1 MLWRFSDSYG
11 FVTTFNRFFGE
22 YSVLLCYDY
31 IAERKSANKFK
42 GALAMKNKKTILST
56 ILALVLAMSFI
67 IASAAVISANDNKS
81 SEPQKKICVA
91 AGETSDSC
99 GTQSFENFVKGL
111 SSLTEQEKAT
121 LIADLEQIET
131 LEKKID
137 EIYARM
143 TDENADRLYDEI
155 NAVDSKLAEVL
166 ERNAKLWERVN
177 DEYDEKIAAK
187 EPDMTLDPD
196 EADFNGHCTE
206 KEETYEESIKGMTS
220 LTEQEKAALL
230 ADLAEIEAL
239 EKRVDTLYASI
250 NDENADRLYDEI
262 DALEDKIAEILER
275 NAELWDRVDAEYDE
289 KIAANEK
296 DIPFDLNE
304 EEYSVCEK
312 RR

>member
-1 MLWRFSDSYG
+1 M
-11 FVTTFNRFFGE
+11 TTFNRFFGE

-91 AGETSDSC
+91 AGETSDNC

-131 LEKKID
+131 FEKKID

-143 TDENADRLYDEI
+143 TDENADSLYDEI

-196 EADFNGHCTE
+196 EEDFNGHCTE

>member
-1 MLWRFSDSYG
+1 
-11 FVTTFNRFFGE
+11 
-22 YSVLLCYDY
+22 
-31 IAERKSANKFK
+31 
-42 GALAMKNKKTILST
+42 MKNKKTILST

-143 TDENADRLYDEI
+143 TDENADSLYDEI
-155 NAVDSKLAEVL
+155 NAVDSKLAAVL

-187 EPDMTLDPD
+187 EPDMTLDPA
-196 EADFNGHCTE
+196 EEDFNGHCTE

>member
-1 MLWRFSDSYG
+1 M
-11 FVTTFNRFFGE
+11 TTFNRFFGE

-42 GALAMKNKKTILST
+42 GALAMKNKRTILST

-99 GTQSFENFVKGL
+99 GTQSFENFV
-111 SSLTEQEKAT
+111 
-121 LIADLEQIET
+121 
-131 LEKKID
+131 
-137 EIYARM
+137 
-143 TDENADRLYDEI
+143 
-155 NAVDSKLAEVL
+155 
-166 ERNAKLWERVN
+166 
-177 DEYDEKIAAK
+177 
-187 EPDMTLDPD
+187 
-196 EADFNGHCTE
+196 
-206 KEETYEESIKGMTS
+206 KGMTS